1 MHQHL
6 VDAFVDATLRW
17 HSLETNSGERWTHNG
32 PRSDAA
38 AAPLLLV
45 RDTSKFGATSVNDVK
60 LGVGGEREAKPGD
73 TLFVGGETKLLLLWE
88 PLVIV
93 VPRSVAAAGVNEA
106 AVASAGA
113 FLQEDWGAF
122 ATHLLLDRAACTPA
136 FFRCVL
142 AGGWVVGR
150 SFVEELAASAWPD

>member
-1 MHQHL
+1 MHYNYYSISEQMHQHL

-60 LGVGGEREAKPGD
+60 LGVGGSHSQKIEGSG
-73 TLFVGGETKLLLLWE
+73 FW
-88 PLVIV
+88 
-93 VPRSVAAAGVNEA
+93 PR
-106 AVASAGA
+106 
-113 FLQEDWGAF
+113 
-122 ATHLLLDRAACTPA
+122 
-136 FFRCVL
+136 
-142 AGGWVVGR
+142 
-150 SFVEELAASAWPD
+150 

>member
-93 VPRSVAAAGVNEA
+93 VPRSGRNPIYRCVRRMER
-106 AVASAGA
+106 
-113 FLQEDWGAF
+113 FF
-122 ATHLLLDRAACTPA
+122 DRANFIGPVVDCIEAKFCKQI
-136 FFRCVL
+136 CV
-142 AGGWVVGR
+142 
-150 SFVEELAASAWPD
+150 

>member
-73 TLFVGGETKLLLLWE
+73 TLFVRTAGTNRWPSSSSPQKGGTDNCKFSDGPEE
-88 PLVIV
+88 VGI
-93 VPRSVAAAGVNEA
+93 GVRE
-106 AVASAGA
+106 
-113 FLQEDWGAF
+113 
-122 ATHLLLDRAACTPA
+122 
-136 FFRCVL
+136 
-142 AGGWVVGR
+142 
-150 SFVEELAASAWPD
+150 